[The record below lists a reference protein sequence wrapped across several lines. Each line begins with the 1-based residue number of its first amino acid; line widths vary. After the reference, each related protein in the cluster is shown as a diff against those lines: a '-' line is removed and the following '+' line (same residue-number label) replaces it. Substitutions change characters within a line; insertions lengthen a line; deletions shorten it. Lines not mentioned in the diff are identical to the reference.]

1 MGILEINGVSKS
13 FGGVMALQNVSLA
26 VEPGKITSLI
36 GPNGAGKTTL
46 FNVTTGI
53 EPVDSGSI
61 VFNGRAANNLKPY
74 DLARLGMLRTFQR
87 SMPFGQLTVL
97 ENVLVGRIATSE
109 MGRFGGIWTSR
120 KVKEIFK
127 RDRECV
133 RELLEKVGLSGKE
146 DMLAQNIAYG
156 DQRRLEVARALAC
169 KPKILLLDEPVAG
182 MNAEESM
189 EMAQLVKR
197 ISKDGLT
204 VFVIEHNL
212 GVVMNLSETIYVL
225 NYGEIIA
232 AGTPDKIQ
240 ANDRVIE
247 AYLGRKGMWRA
258 VC

>member
-1 MGILEINGVSKS
+1 MGILEISGVSKS
-13 FGGVMALQNVSLA
+13 FGGVRALQNVSIK
-26 VEPGKITSLI
+26 VQSGTITSLI

-53 EPVDSGSI
+53 DAVDSGII
-61 VFNGRAANNLKPY
+61 VFDGRKANNLKPCE
-74 DLARLGMLRTFQR
+74 LARLGMLRTFQR
-87 SMPFGQLTVL
+87 SMPFGELTVL
-97 ENVLVGRIATSE
+97 ENVLVGRIAMSE
-109 MGRFGGIWTSR
+109 MGMFGGIWTSR
-120 KVKEIFK
+120 RVKEIFK
-127 RDRECV
+127 RDRECA
-133 RELLEKVGLSGKE
+133 RRLLDEVGLSGKE

-212 GVVMNLSETIYVL
+212 GIVMNLSEIIYVL

-232 AGTPDKIQ
+232 AGAPDEIQ
-240 ANDRVIE
+240 ANERVIE